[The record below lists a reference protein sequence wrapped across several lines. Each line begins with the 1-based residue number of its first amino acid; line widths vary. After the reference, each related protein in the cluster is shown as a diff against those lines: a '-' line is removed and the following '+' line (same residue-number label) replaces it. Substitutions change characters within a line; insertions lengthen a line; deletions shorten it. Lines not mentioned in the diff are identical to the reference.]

1 MEKRRN
7 LLWFSVTAALFLLKT
22 SYNAFAYYPIL
33 DDYIQYISFHFYGHK
48 FQDLI
53 LAGGLYAVR
62 PLASLADAFVWS
74 NLWNHLSLL
83 YFIMCCVQFFAW
95 AIFMTAFQKAK
106 IKAGIFFTA
115 LFLFLPLGVEGGY
128 WLSASTR
135 IAVPLLF
142 CAAACLLIQ
151 RDTRPGAFFS
161 ILFCLLSFCFYEQTA
176 AVSFLLILWTA
187 FKTNRKRL
195 YMPIVSALLL
205 AGWYLVFHRTGVN
218 AARGELTFQ
227 LSKITEVWRAMGTL
241 WLSVLPRFLKN
252 GGAFVFS
259 FGYFRMIL
267 VFLFCILLFW
277 LPVRKLKPAAVEFL
291 LPAALLV
298 LPLLPQMFLQN
309 SWVTLRACVPSIIA
323 FGLFLDLV
331 PGMYWKK
338 LLLPLLIFFSIFS
351 HYVSIEDYRRIYEAD
366 QRVLDTMV
374 EHGLPKKIK
383 SLPQPVEV
391 RPEFGEYI
399 RGLTSAEWA
408 LTGGLRAK
416 CRDPG
421 IPLVEFSAEGFDL
434 GAALEKAQ

>member
-1 MEKRRN
+1 MEKRRK
-7 LLWFSVTAALFLLKT
+7 LLWFLAVAALFLLKT
-22 SYNAFAYYPIL
+22 AYNAFAYYPIL

-48 FQDLI
+48 FRDLI

-74 NLWNHLSLL
+74 NFWNRLSLL
-83 YFIMCCVQFFAW
+83 YFIMCCVQFSAW
-95 AIFMTAFQKAK
+95 AVFMAAFQKAG

-151 RDTRPGAFFS
+151 QNTKAGACFS
-161 ILFCLLSFCFYEQTA
+161 MLFCLLSFCFYEQTA

-187 FKTNRKRL
+187 LKTNRKRL
-195 YMPIVSALLL
+195 YVPIVNVLLL
-205 AGWYLVFHRTGVN
+205 VCWYLVFRRTGIN

-227 LSKITEVWRAMGTL
+227 LSKITEAWKSMGTL

-259 FGYFRMIL
+259 FGYFRMLLI
-267 VFLFCILLFW
+267 FLLCMTLFW
-277 LPVRKLKPAAVEFL
+277 LPVRKVKSAATEFL

-298 LPLLPQMFLQN
+298 IPLLPQMFLQD

-323 FGLFLDLV
+323 VGLFLDLV
-331 PGMYWKK
+331 PGLYWKK
-338 LLLPLLIFFSIFS
+338 LLPPLLIFFSIFS
-351 HYVSIEDYRRIYEAD
+351 HYVSMEDYRRVYEAD
-366 QRVLDTMV
+366 QRVLNTLA
-374 EHGLPKKIK
+374 EHGLPQKITN
-383 SLPQPVEV
+383 LPQPVEV

-416 CRDPG
+416 CKNPE
-421 IPLVEFSAEGFDL
+421 IPLVEFSAKGFDL
-434 GAALEKAQ
+434 GAALGNTQ